1 MVERTGFRDVKAEIL
16 RRIRDKTWPPGA
28 LMPNETDLA
37 AELSCARATVNR
49 AMRELAEQGVLDR
62 KRKAGTRVAAAPVR
76 RAELKIPLIRA
87 EVEGEGAAYSY
98 ELIHRKPCPVPEF
111 LSPYGVT
118 GEVLSIACL
127 HLSDGQPYQLEDRY
141 ISLTSAPAAAAQ
153 DFTVLSP
160 NEWLIAEIPFTDVEV
175 SFTAQAASDTEAA
188 HLNQPPGSPIFVA
201 ERATWAD
208 GRFITFVRLSHPG
221 AYRMTTSY

>member
-37 AELSCARATVNR
+37 AELACARATVNR

-98 ELIHRKPCPVPEF
+98 ELIHRKTSEAPEF

-118 GEVLSIACL
+118 GEVLSVACL
-127 HLSDGQPYQLEDRY
+127 HQSDGRPYQLEDRY
-141 ISLTSAPAAAAQ
+141 ISLTGAPAAVAQ

-175 SFTAQAASDTEAA
+175 SFSAQAASDTEAA
-188 HLNQPPGSPIFVA
+188 HLNQRTGSPIFVA

-208 GRFITFVRLSHPG
+208 GRFITFVRLSHPST
-221 AYRMTTSY
+221 YRMNTRY